1 MSAPTQRPRSKLPK
15 TAAAEHPTTVVI
27 GGDAERVACDYLASH
42 GYRIVETNYRCKL
55 GELDVVAEDQDGVL
69 CFVEVRSRTR
79 GPRDFG
85 RPVETIGQVKRRR
98 IIRAAEQYIF
108 ARAVDPERAMR
119 FDVVGVVFE
128 PNHVTLE
135 LIRDA
140 FQTN

>member
-1 MSAPTQRPRSKLPK
+1 MSSPTQKPRSKAPR
-15 TAAAEHPTTVVI
+15 TAARASTVVI

-55 GELDVVAEDQDGVL
+55 GELDVVAEDRDGVL

-79 GPRDFG
+79 GPRDLG

-98 IIRAAEQYIF
+98 IIRADEQYIF
-108 ARAVDPERAMR
+108 TRQVDPERAMR
-119 FDVVGVVFE
+119 FDVVGVIFE